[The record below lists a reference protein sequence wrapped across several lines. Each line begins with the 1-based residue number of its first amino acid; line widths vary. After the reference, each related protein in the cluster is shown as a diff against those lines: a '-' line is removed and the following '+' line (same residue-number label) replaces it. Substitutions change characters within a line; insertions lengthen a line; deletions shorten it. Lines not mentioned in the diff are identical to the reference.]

1 MPDRRL
7 PIGQKENSLCALCAS
22 VVNKKII
29 VVHRNQLLGLAFTG
43 SGTSPQ
49 QSLSKAIGL
58 INWRQP
64 MKPFQGVDYYRC
76 DDLLTIE
83 ERSVRDTV
91 RRWIDNKYMPTV
103 STTSTI

>member
-1 MPDRRL
+1 
-7 PIGQKENSLCALCAS
+7 
-22 VVNKKII
+22 
-29 VVHRNQLLGLAFTG
+29 
-43 SGTSPQ
+43 
-49 QSLSKAIGL
+49 
-58 INWRQP
+58 